1 MHKDTTL
8 YEIALASAL
17 GAGLGMILAVSFGA
31 GWWAGILLGGLAGFC
46 SYEPR
51 AVWTIIS
58 PVMIYAALILALFS
72 PAVAAYHFAFM
83 RHLHEVWYFPLGS
96 LTLTVVAS
104 IICVLLWLA
113 AGKAVDASWV
123 NRYSPGRHRTWI
135 LTNCLESAIP
145 ADASSSLTMPAAG
158 YVWFVLLAPLTS
170 ALLLLLLVS
179 DWLLNS
185 IIGLAVWPRLA
196 AMFGALIG
204 GLAGYGLSL
213 AGIASAPLLVVPTM
227 FIGAAAGLGAYW
239 LRSRLTTDE
248 PNALA

>member
-104 IICVLLWLA
+104 IICVFLLMMVS
-113 AGKAVDASWV
+113 KVVDHSWGDY
-123 NRYSPGRHRTWI
+123 YSPGHRRTWI
-135 LTNCLESAIP
+135 LTNRLH
-145 ADASSSLTMPAAG
+145 DAFPNEPGSTTMTAA